1 MAQNKRSSRLA
12 WIVCFRTGTP
22 MEETPQGKRKPKGE
36 IKRARKRKGQRE
48 AGGSQG
54 SQSCIL
60 SFLPLQAT
68 NSLEVLSVSK
78 TAEVVWIAG

>member
-1 MAQNKRSSRLA
+1 
-12 WIVCFRTGTP
+12 

-36 IKRARKRKGQRE
+36 IKRARKRKRKEQPE

-68 NSLEVLSVSK
+68 NSLEVLSISK
-78 TAEVVWIAG
+78 TAEVVWITG